1 VSLREIVRGVASFR
15 PDPMVS
21 AQPDE
26 RKAGTSVPALQ
37 CGLVARLPSYAVWRI
52 LRINTPMPM
61 QARPQEEQSRRLRH
75 LNSVRELDDGKGIV
89 PVISAVRLS
98 RVDQATVESW
108 SRLHKCFFILRYT
121 TFGHGQTAYTTVD
134 HFLAVRG
141 AKPADPFDHA
151 IRAQQQQWLPRFRAG
166 SGPWS

>member
-52 LRINTPMPM
+52 LRINTPMPTKP
-61 QARPQEEQSRRLRH
+61 APKR
-75 LNSVRELDDGKGIV
+75 
-89 PVISAVRLS
+89 
-98 RVDQATVESW
+98 
-108 SRLHKCFFILRYT
+108 SRLE
-121 TFGHGQTAYTTVD
+121 
-134 HFLAVRG
+134 
-141 AKPADPFDHA
+141 
-151 IRAQQQQWLPRFRAG
+151 G
-166 SGPWS
+166 SGT